1 FGVSHVDKLFTCL
14 VCFSGL
20 SKKMGVKSVS
30 VSSNEGKV
38 KGRAGRDSEKK
49 GGKKAGLPMSRLAV
63 ETPASKAPLH
73 KTSDFSAKSKMPIQ
87 LSGPPVAQAVSPN
100 AEAKSK
106 ASLKDL
112 CPEDKRRIANLI
124 EELARVSE
132 EKEESVQRL
141 RDEQETFEKK
151 IQQLEQ
157 QNQLIVQERES
168 ILCFCLRNARSHL
181 CLQQQYRECQELLG
195 LYQQYLS
202 QQQEK
207 LNKSI
212 AQLNQSRSHR
222 EMASSEKALSRPQG
236 GGGKGTALDGSYLD
250 LSSYGSKGGK
260 GGSVDC
266 AHSPLK
272 GFCDLASVP
281 SSCCERDSS
290 GHYGCTIGARKC
302 PEGAWSEP
310 GPDRRSKGEHL
321 VNTAVGPHGAT
332 EPRGSCH
339 GLGPECRN
347 RASVELSKTVAPLG
361 REDWVEK
368 RQRLLLQKK
377 QLELE
382 RERLQARL
390 AQQEER
396 LLKQNQELRQSRLDY
411 SKFQQATTAELE
423 QSFNGARLNED
434 PKPSVTV
441 DMHSVRKEGGL
452 QALQGSV
459 RQPLNDAQPQ
469 KCNGNIQP
477 PEPGHLLDK
486 LSTVAK
492 KDMATS
498 PVHSQSVQKSNSP
511 LAMPLSI
518 PKTPG
523 ASRLDSSLIE
533 LMDIFSPVANPGR
546 SRVSPVVHR
555 NFAGPLQPL
564 SAIRPPHRSLLS
576 PSGQAQPSQQDLEES
591 QILEDI
597 FFIC

>member
-1 FGVSHVDKLFTCL
+1 MASVAEGRNGAGIYWINDNEEQSMVFIPGV
-14 VCFSGL
+14 
-20 SKKMGVKSVS
+20 SKKMGLKSVS
-30 VSSNEGKV
+30 TGSNEGRV
-38 KGRAGRDSEKK
+38 KGRAALDRAEMSR
-49 GGKKAGLPMSRLAV
+49 KKAGLPMSRHAV
-63 ETPASKAPLH
+63 ETPVPKAPLQ
-73 KTSDFSAKSKMPIQ
+73 KTSAFSAKSKTPTQ
-87 LSGPPVAQAVSPN
+87 LSEPPVTQALSHKS
-100 AEAKSK
+100 EAKSK

-157 QNQLIVQERES
+157 QNRLIVQERES
-168 ILCFCLRNARSHL
+168 
-181 CLQQQYRECQELLG
+181 LQQQYRECQELLG

-212 AQLNQSRSHR
+212 AQLNQSRSHCK
-222 EMASSEKALSRPQG
+222 MASSEKALSRPQG

-250 LSSYGSKGGK
+250 LPSYGSKGGIEGAVDRAQSFL
-260 GGSVDC
+260 GGLCS
-266 AHSPLK
+266 
-272 GFCDLASVP
+272 
-281 SSCCERDSS
+281 DSS
-290 GHYGCTIGARKC
+290 GHDGCTIGAHKC

-310 GPDRRSKGEHL
+310 GPDRRSKREQL

-339 GLGPECRN
+339 GLGLENRN
-347 RASVELSKTVAPLG
+347 KASVELSKTVAPLG
-361 REDWVEK
+361 REDWAEK
-368 RQRLLLQKK
+368 RQCLLLQKK

-411 SKFQQATTAELE
+411 SKFQQAATAELE
-423 QSFNGARLNED
+423 QSFKETRLNED
-434 PKPSVTV
+434 LHPSVML
-441 DMHSVRKEGGL
+441 DSHSERKEGGL
-452 QALQGSV
+452 QALQRSV
-459 RQPLNDAQPQ
+459 RQPLNDVQPQ

-477 PEPGHLLDK
+477 PEPILVHEF
-486 LSTVAK
+486 SAVTK

-498 PVHSQSVQKSNSP
+498 PVHSQSFQKP

-518 PKTPG
+518 PKTPE
-523 ASRLDSSLIE
+523 APRLDSSLIE
-533 LMDIFSPVANPGR
+533 LLDIFSPVANPGR
-546 SRVSPVVHR
+546 SRVSPIVHR
-555 NFAGPLQPL
+555 NFAGARQPL

-576 PSGQAQPSQQDLEES
+576 PPGQAQPSQQDLEES

>member
-1 FGVSHVDKLFTCL
+1 MASVAEGRNGAGIYWINDTSDEEQSVVFIPGV
-14 VCFSGL
+14 
-20 SKKMGVKSVS
+20 SKKMGLKSVS
-30 VSSNEGKV
+30 TSSNEGKV
-38 KGRAGRDSEKK
+38 KGRAALDRGEMSRR
-49 GGKKAGLPMSRLAV
+49 KAGLPMSHHAV
-63 ETPASKAPLH
+63 ETSVSKAHLQ
-73 KTSDFSAKSKMPIQ
+73 KTSAFSAKSKIPTQ
-87 LSGPPVAQAVSPN
+87 LSEPPVTQALSHKSEV
-100 AEAKSK
+100 KSK

-157 QNQLIVQERES
+157 QNRLIVQERES
-168 ILCFCLRNARSHL
+168 
-181 CLQQQYRECQELLG
+181 LQQQYRECQELLG

-212 AQLNQSRSHR
+212 AQLNQSRSHFKI
-222 EMASSEKALSRPQG
+222 ASSEKALSRPQG

-250 LSSYGSKGGK
+250 LPSYGSMAGREGSADRVQSFLGGLC
-260 GGSVDC
+260 SD
-266 AHSPLK
+266 
-272 GFCDLASVP
+272 
-281 SSCCERDSS
+281 DSS
-290 GHYGCTIGARKC
+290 GHDGCTIGAHKC

-310 GPDRRSKGEHL
+310 GPDRCLKREQL
-321 VNTAVGPHGAT
+321 VNTAVGPHGAR
-332 EPRGSCH
+332 EPTDTCH
-339 GLGPECRN
+339 GLGSENRN

-361 REDWVEK
+361 REDWAEK

-411 SKFQQATTAELE
+411 SKFQQAATAELE
-423 QSFNGARLNED
+423 QSFKETTLKD
-434 PKPSVTV
+434 LHPSVIL
-441 DMHSVRKEGGL
+441 DSQSERKEGGL
-452 QALQGSV
+452 QALQGNV
-459 RQPLNDAQPQ
+459 RQPLNDVQPQ

-477 PEPGHLLDK
+477 PEPILVHE
-486 LSTVAK
+486 LSAVTR

-498 PVHSQSVQKSNSP
+498 PVHSQSFQKSASP
-511 LAMPLSI
+511 LAVPLSI
-518 PKTPG
+518 PKIPE
-523 ASRLDSSLIE
+523 APRLDSSLIE
-533 LMDIFSPVANPGR
+533 LLDIFSPVPNLGR
-546 SRVSPVVHR
+546 SRVSPTGKFHR
-555 NFAGPLQPL
+555 NFSGPQQPL

-576 PSGQAQPSQQDLEES
+576 PPGQTQPSQQDLEES

>member
-1 FGVSHVDKLFTCL
+1 MASVAEGSNGAGIYWINDNEEQSVVFIPGVSKNMWPT
-14 VCFSGL
+14 SA
-20 SKKMGVKSVS
+20 SIN
-30 VSSNEGKV
+30 SNEGKV
-38 KGRAGRDSEKK
+38 KGRAALESGVKSGRKS
-49 GGKKAGLPMSRLAV
+49 GLTMSRLSA
-63 ETPASKAPLH
+63 ETPVPKASLH
-73 KTSDFSAKSKMPIQ
+73 KPATFSAKSKTPIQ
-87 LSGPPVAQAVSPN
+87 VLEPPVTQALSQ
-100 AEAKSK
+100 ESQAKSK

-168 ILCFCLRNARSHL
+168 
-181 CLQQQYRECQELLG
+181 LQQQYRECQELLG

-212 AQLNQSRSHR
+212 AQLNQSRSHCK
-222 EMASSEKALSRPQG
+222 MASSEKALSRHSK
-236 GGGKGTALDGSYLD
+236 GGKGTALDGSYLD
-250 LSSYGSKGGK
+250 LLTYGRKGGR

-266 AHSPLK
+266 AHSVSR
-272 GFCDLASVP
+272 GFCSDPPSVP
-281 SSCCERDSS
+281 SSSCEQVGSDRD
-290 GHYGCTIGARKC
+290 GYTTGAWKC
-302 PEGAWSEP
+302 PEGAWCEP
-310 GPDRRSKGEHL
+310 GPDRRSQREHL

-339 GLGPECRN
+339 STGPEN
-347 RASVELSKTVAPLG
+347 RTKASVELSGTVPPLG
-361 REDWVEK
+361 RDDWTEK

-382 RERLQARL
+382 RERLQTRL

-396 LLKQNQELRQSRLDY
+396 LLKQNQELRQSRLEY
-411 SKFQQATTAELE
+411 NKFQQAATAELE
-423 QSFNGARLNED
+423 QSFNGRGLDKAE
-434 PKPSVTV
+434 PSVTI
-441 DMHSVRKEGGL
+441 DLRREGKGGGL

-459 RQPLNDAQPQ
+459 RQPLNDVQPQ
-469 KCNGNIQP
+469 RCNGNIQT
-477 PEPGHLLDK
+477 PEQKPSHELPAA
-486 LSTVAK
+486 T

-498 PVHSQSVQKSNSP
+498 PVHSQSFQKSNSP
-511 LAMPLSI
+511 QAVPHSI
-518 PKTPG
+518 PKTPEV
-523 ASRLDSSLIE
+523 SRLNSSLIE
-533 LMDIFSPVANPGR
+533 LLDIFSPISNPGR
-546 SRVSPVVHR
+546 SRISPVGQR
-555 NFAGPLQPL
+555 NFTGSLQPL
-564 SAIRPPHRSLLS
+564 GAVCTPLRSLLS
-576 PSGQAQPSQQDLEES
+576 PPGRTRPSQLDLEES